1 MDFGTAVIALLFMVL
16 GILIGNKVGET
27 LATHVGSNRQYW
39 AFNALALLAGIVIAA
54 FVSALGLLWLAGLT
68 IGLIGGVIFGL
79 KMGYGKSV
87 GAWAAHDR
95 HFRVNADQVK
105 AGDAVKR
112 GEDPDEIA
120 QRELISVAPESSGD
134 AGGGSRRGGRG
145 HTTAG
150 TRRKGR

>member
-1 MDFGTAVIALLFMVL
+1 MDFATAVISLLFMVL

-27 LATHVGSNRQYW
+27 LATNLKSSRRYW
-39 AFNALALLAGIVIAA
+39 AYNVVALLLGVVVSA

-87 GAWAAHDR
+87 GAWAKHDR

-105 AGDAVKR
+105 AGEALKR
-112 GEDPDEIA
+112 GEDPDAIA
-120 QRELISVAPESSGD
+120 QRDLISVASDDDAS
-134 AGGGSRRGGRG
+134 AGGRR
-145 HTTAG
+145 HTTS
-150 TRRKGR
+150 TTSRKGR